1 MSSKGVLVK
10 VKYHKVG
17 QFYTVR
23 GKRISDIE
31 SLRKMQSRIMSVTN
45 AKWKW
50 RVVLTFNPKSLR
62 CWYGKYGT
70 VGRALTVY
78 VKKLR
83 SKFWG
88 FKCFWKY
95 EEGTKVF
102 CKGCNKK
109 VGFSCDKK
117 REGWVFCNVC
127 KSVIK
132 GGDIVRYH
140 LLFDF
145 VNRTTICK
153 KDDLEKRFEKIR
165 SYGGKV
171 VRKTELVVKGVDKV
185 EIDFVVKRFE
195 ELDLKKLI
203 HPKAWDKINWKR
215 WMMQQ
220 RGYEVNEKKT
230 DIEILLGYY
239 MFKKWGNG
247 ITLVREVMG
256 YVDLKSYVKKDFY
269 KYTEAK
275 YLKKDAK
282 KWYYSLNLAFD
293 PKGEVQAEWERVLE
307 TVGMFPVDE
316 ALYMVMESKE
326 AMVDYYNSLGK
337 VGAYVYKRV
346 INDIESRMVDEEGLL
361 KKGVFLVDYLAQKRL
376 GEKYGK

>member
-10 VKYHKVG
+10 VEYHKVG
-17 QFYTVR
+17 RFYTVR
-23 GKRISDIE
+23 GKRISDIK

-50 RVVLTFNPKSLR
+50 RVVLTFAPEGLEK
-62 CWYGKYGT
+62 YFKKYGELGT
-70 VGRALTVY
+70 ALTGCLNR
-78 VKKLR
+78 LR
-83 SKFWG
+83 RKFWG
-88 FKCFWKY
+88 LKCFWKY

-102 CKGCNKK
+102 CKT
-109 VGFSCDKK
+109 CDKK
-117 REGWVFCNVC
+117 VYFTFDKSREGWVFCNVC
-127 KSVIK
+127 KSAVK
-132 GGDIVRYH
+132 GGDLLHYH

-145 VNRTTICK
+145 VNRTTTCK
-153 KDDLEKRFEKIR
+153 KDDLEKRFKKIR

-171 VRKTELVVKGVDKV
+171 VRKTELVVRGVDKV
-185 EIDFVVKRFE
+185 EIDFVVERFE
-195 ELDLKKLI
+195 GLDLKKLI
-203 HPKAWDKINWKR
+203 HPKSWDKINWKR
-215 WMMQQ
+215 WMTQQ
-220 RGYEVNEKKT
+220 RSYEVNEKKT

-275 YLKKDAK
+275 FLKKDAK
-282 KWYYSLNLAFD
+282 KWCYSLNVVFD
-293 PKGEVQAEWERVLE
+293 PEGEVQAEWEQLLE
-307 TVGMFPVDE
+307 TIGVFPVDE

-326 AMVDYYNSLGK
+326 AMVGYYNSLGK

-346 INDIESRMVDEEGLL
+346 IDDIKSRMVDEEGLL
-361 KKGVFLVDYLAQKRL
+361 KKGVYLAQKVL
-376 GEKYGK
+376 GDKYGK